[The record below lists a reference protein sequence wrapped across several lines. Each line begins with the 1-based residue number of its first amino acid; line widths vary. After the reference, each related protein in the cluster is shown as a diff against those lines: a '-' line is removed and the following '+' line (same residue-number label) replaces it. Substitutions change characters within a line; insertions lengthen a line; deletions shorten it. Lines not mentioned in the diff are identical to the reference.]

1 MIEPLGI
8 DNVFFTV
15 ADLDAAV
22 SFYARCGLKLKF
34 RIDTAKMALFSIG
47 REEPGLLLRE
57 GEAVGAGRLWL
68 EVADAELV
76 GIELAAN
83 GIASQRLETATGI
96 TVEVTDLSGNVIGFA
111 DYSKRPDLARKT
123 KI

>member
-1 MIEPLGI
+1 MVEPLGI
-8 DNVFFTV
+8 DNVFFSV
-15 ADLDAAV
+15 ADFDTAV

-47 REEPGLLLRE
+47 GEEPGLLLRE

-83 GIASQRLETATGI
+83 GITAQRLETATGV
-96 TVEVTDLSGNVIGFA
+96 TVEVTDPSGNVVGFA
-111 DYSKRPDLARKT
+111 DYFKRPELARR
-123 KI
+123 